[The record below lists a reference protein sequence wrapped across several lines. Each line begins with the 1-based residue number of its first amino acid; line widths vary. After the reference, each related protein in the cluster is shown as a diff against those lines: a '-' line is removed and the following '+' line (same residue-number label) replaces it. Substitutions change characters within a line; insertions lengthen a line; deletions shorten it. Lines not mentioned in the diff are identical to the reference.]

1 MGTSIVVD
9 SNSFITEVVQR
20 SYQQPVLID
29 FYATWCGPCQLLK
42 PILEKLSQEYDF
54 VLAKVDIDQNPDLA
68 NLYKVQGVPDVRV
81 AAQGEVF
88 EGFVGVLPEPKLREF
103 LAELGLKSSLEI
115 GLDAIQVAKTAG
127 DRTEAN
133 RLFNDLLAQHPN
145 NHRLILEAVR
155 YWISQQQIEAAE
167 HLLSQV
173 PQTDREFFAQVE
185 ALRGLIQFHKEYN
198 HPVIETELDQQY
210 IAALRSTLIED
221 YTAALQQLLQVIQR
235 DRKYRNDKA
244 KKAMIILFGLLGDD
258 HALTREY
265 RKQLMQALY

>member
-1 MGTSIVVD
+1 MGVSIVVD

-68 NLYKVQGVPDVRV
+68 NAYGVQGVPDVRV

-115 GLDAIQVAKTAG
+115 GLDAIQVAKIAG
-127 DRTEAN
+127 DRNEVN
-133 RLFNDLLAQHPN
+133 RLFNDLLTHHPSDR
-145 NHRLILEAVR
+145 RLILEAAR
-155 YWISQQQIEAAE
+155 YWISQQQIESAE
-167 HLLSQV
+167 HLLNQV
-173 PQTDREFFAQVE
+173 SETDREFFPQVE
-185 ALRGLIQFHKEYN
+185 ALRGLIQFHKECAQ
-198 HPVIETELDQQY
+198 PVIETELDKQY
-210 IAALRSTLIED
+210 IAALRAALAED
-221 YTAALQQLLQVIQR
+221 YATALQQLLQVIQR
-235 DRKYRNDKA
+235 DRKYRNDQA
-244 KKAMIILFGLLGDD
+244 RKAMITLFGLLGDE
-258 HALTREY
+258 HTLTRQY